1 MDGFWRAAELFF
13 VSSCGCGLAREQTD
27 QTTTQMNGKNADWS
41 KPAGQE
47 EFSFRAEK
55 GGGLAAGSHVGKFRQ
70 VWVPPAFGRS
80 RPTGGPM
87 TCSNPHGS
95 WHAPPW
101 PAGRSSF
108 RGKVGPTGVGSC
120 HSLREAL
127 DTVHLPSGFLDK
139 SFRPRCVVLFRR
151 HTSAVKHVSTHTVCS
166 TGSLTVG
173 HSHDISVGS
182 IHCFGSARPAGRATD
197 GRDIT
202 HGQKRR
208 CQMANA
214 AQDRIR

>member
-1 MDGFWRAAELFF
+1 MDGFWRAAEWFF

-27 QTTTQMNGKNADWS
+27 QTTTQMNGENADWS

-55 GGGLAAGSHVGKFRQ
+55 GGGLAAASHVGKFRQ

-87 TCSNPHGS
+87 TCSSPHGS

-108 RGKVGPTGVGSC
+108 RGKVGPTGGRVLSQSARSARHGS
-120 HSLREAL
+120 
-127 DTVHLPSGFLDK
+127 PSVRLSRQEF
-139 SFRPRCVVLFRR
+139 STRVVLCSSDV
-151 HTSAVKHVSTHTVCS
+151 TAVKHVSIHTVCS

-182 IHCFGSARPAGRATD
+182 IHCFGSARLAGRATD